1 MVPWAYFEHE
11 CIGPCQRLRIEKLQ
25 RFANY
30 SEDLSPEAEVGPS
43 VDFGEF
49 RSGSITLCA
58 EDFAQ
63 SNLDE
68 CLSNQEFCIKK
79 FCIKR

>member
-11 CIGPCQRLRIEKLQ
+11 CIGPYQRLRIEKLQ

-49 RSGSITLCA
+49 CSGSITMGRPLA
-58 EDFAQ
+58 RLHGSVMEQPTKGAGDV
-63 SNLDE
+63 
-68 CLSNQEFCIKK
+68 
-79 FCIKR
+79 